1 MNINNSPRI
10 VGLIV
15 YSSSTAISMYN
26 MGKARASA
34 DSAQWTLDPKADKS
48 GRDLAGRRT
57 RAERNSPAFADNV
70 GLA

>member
-15 YSSSTAISMYN
+15 YRSSTVISIYN
-26 MGKARASA
+26 MGKARTR
-34 DSAQWTLDPKADKS
+34 SAQWTLDPKADKS